1 MDSLYDFPTFQLLKS
16 KGTLNIPYNKPVSP
30 HQLFTNDATNNLKIK
45 YLYSV
50 FLLEY
55 IYFPCLNFTF
65 TLCETNTSKR
75 FFYIY
80 IVSLLRS
87 SQYKFQEL
95 HRIIIWIAC
104 LNYNPSSKEF
114 PKLWKS
120 VLPFSISTK
129 SPNCNFNYIMK

>member
-1 MDSLYDFPTFQLLKS
+1 MKGKRKIILLPTIIPQDLYKYIKDNESSFLSGMVRKMDSLYDFPTFQLLKS

-30 HQLFTNDATNNLKIK
+30 HQLFTNDTTENLKIK

-65 TLCETNTSKR
+65 TVCETNTSKR
-75 FFYIY
+75 FFLY

-95 HRIIIWIAC
+95 HRIII
-104 LNYNPSSKEF
+104 
-114 PKLWKS
+114 
-120 VLPFSISTK
+120 
-129 SPNCNFNYIMK
+129 

>member
-1 MDSLYDFPTFQLLKS
+1 MKGKRKIILLPTIILQDVYSYIKDNESQFLSVMVRKMDSLYDFPTFQLLKS
-16 KGTLNIPYNKPVSP
+16 KRTLNIPYNKPVSP

-95 HRIIIWIAC
+95 HRIII
-104 LNYNPSSKEF
+104 
-114 PKLWKS
+114 
-120 VLPFSISTK
+120 
-129 SPNCNFNYIMK
+129 

>member
-1 MDSLYDFPTFQLLKS
+1 MKGKRKIILLPTIILQDVYSYIKDNESQFLSVMVRKMDSLYDFPTFQLLKS

-95 HRIIIWIAC
+95 HRIII
-104 LNYNPSSKEF
+104 
-114 PKLWKS
+114 
-120 VLPFSISTK
+120 
-129 SPNCNFNYIMK
+129 